1 MNGMVALVH
10 RGAIVSEVRADR
22 TSAEI
27 AEFHNIPISA
37 VKKVTKLYNDSLAS
51 GGKDMRSLKS
61 RGRSTGAAVIPIG
74 AWRPLEPDPGGKLR
88 TDEDVCL
95 DIGFLG

>member
-1 MNGMVALVH
+1 MNGMVALAQWE
-10 RGAIVSEVRADR
+10 AIVSAIRADR

-61 RGRSTGAAVIPIG
+61 RGRSTGAVVTPRG
-74 AWRPLEPDPGGKLR
+74 TWRLLEPDPGGKLH

-95 DIGFLG
+95 NIGFLG